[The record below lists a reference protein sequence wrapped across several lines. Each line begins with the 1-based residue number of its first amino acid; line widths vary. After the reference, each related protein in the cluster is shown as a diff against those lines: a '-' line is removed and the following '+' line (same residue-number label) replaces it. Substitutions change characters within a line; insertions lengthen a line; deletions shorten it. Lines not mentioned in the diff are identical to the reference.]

1 MGWGCRGIRN
11 CARQTSLFRFLAPST
26 RERSTA
32 APRDRFPTTLYPCR
46 TAPWQSGRL
55 DGQLVRLH
63 RQTCQ
68 KSHTWKGQVSRRTT
82 SACPARFPPAV
93 APSSETPPALSP
105 CPLYFREP
113 PTKQTWPW
121 CHLQILRCARPRF
134 GSQFRPGTPKIFGG
148 YRILGRG
155 FLPMTETRLPFCSVE
170 EAAEEIRQ
178 GRMIV
183 LVDDEDRENEGD
195 LTMAAEKI
203 TPEAINFMAKYGR
216 GLICLTLTEQR
227 CEELNLPLM
236 SPINTSQH
244 RTAFCEAIDARV
256 GVSTGISASD
266 RAITILTAIDPKTRP
281 QDLARPGHMFPLR
294 ARNGGVLVRAGQ
306 TEASVDLS
314 RIAGLNP
321 SGVICEIMNEDG
333 TMARVPQLI
342 EFCREHNLKMLTVA
356 DLIRYRMAH
365 ERYVRRMAEA
375 ILPTRYGDFRMIAYS
390 CDVDHDQHVALIRGD
405 LTGADPP
412 LVRVH
417 SHCLTGDVF
426 GSNTCDCSE
435 LIARSLE
442 LIARENRGLFL
453 YLHHT
458 GRGFTIDTPET
469 PGSLPKIHFHT
480 RGQLDRDAAR
490 QRMVQ
495 HESGIGAQILIDLGL
510 KDIRVVTN
518 HPKKVVALEGYGI
531 RIADQVPLNLTSP
544 KPTHQ
549 HF

>member
-1 MGWGCRGIRN
+1 MN
-11 CARQTSLFRFLAPST
+11 PTSNA
-26 RERSTA
+26 
-32 APRDRFPTTLYPCR
+32 
-46 TAPWQSGRL
+46 
-55 DGQLVRLH
+55 
-63 RQTCQ
+63 
-68 KSHTWKGQVSRRTT
+68 
-82 SACPARFPPAV
+82 
-93 APSSETPPALSP
+93 
-105 CPLYFREP
+105 
-113 PTKQTWPW
+113 
-121 CHLQILRCARPRF
+121 
-134 GSQFRPGTPKIFGG
+134 
-148 YRILGRG
+148 
-155 FLPMTETRLPFCSVE
+155 FCTVE
-170 EAAEEIRQ
+170 EAVEEIRQ

-216 GLICLTLTEQR
+216 GLICLALTEQR
-227 CEELNLPLM
+227 CDELNLPLM
-236 SPINTSQH
+236 SPINTSVH
-244 RTAFCEAIDARV
+244 GTAFTEAIDGKL
-256 GVSTGISASD
+256 GVTTGISASD
-266 RAITILTAIDPKTRP
+266 RAITVLTAIDPKTRP

-306 TEASVDLS
+306 TEASVDLA

-333 TMARVPQLI
+333 TMSRVPQLL

-356 DLIRYRMAH
+356 DLIRYRMQH
-365 ERYVRRMAEA
+365 ERYVRRVAEA
-375 ILPTRYGDFRMIAYS
+375 VLPTRFGDFRMIAYS
-390 CDVDHDQHVALIRGD
+390 SDVDHDMHIALIRGD
-405 LTGADPP
+405 LAGPTPA

-426 GSNTCDCSE
+426 GSLACDCPD
-435 LIARSLE
+435 LVAKSLE
-442 LIARENRGLFL
+442 KIAEEGRGVFL

-458 GRGFTIDTPET
+458 GRGFSIDAPET
-469 PGSLPKIHFHT
+469 PGTLPQIHFHS
-480 RGQLDRDAAR
+480 RGQLDREPAR

-531 RIADQVPLNLTSP
+531 RIADQVPLNLSTP

-549 HF
+549 KL

>member
-1 MGWGCRGIRN
+1 
-11 CARQTSLFRFLAPST
+11 
-26 RERSTA
+26 
-32 APRDRFPTTLYPCR
+32 
-46 TAPWQSGRL
+46 
-55 DGQLVRLH
+55 
-63 RQTCQ
+63 
-68 KSHTWKGQVSRRTT
+68 
-82 SACPARFPPAV
+82 
-93 APSSETPPALSP
+93 
-105 CPLYFREP
+105 
-113 PTKQTWPW
+113 
-121 CHLQILRCARPRF
+121 
-134 GSQFRPGTPKIFGG
+134 
-148 YRILGRG
+148 
-155 FLPMTETRLPFCSVE
+155 MTETRLPFCSVE

-236 SPINTSQH
+236 SPINTSLH

-256 GVSTGISASD
+256 GVTTGISASD

-333 TMARVPQLI
+333 TMSRVPQLA
-342 EFCREHNLKMLTVA
+342 EFCREHNLKMVTVA
-356 DLIRYRMAH
+356 DLIRYRMQH
-365 ERYVRRMAEA
+365 ERYVRRIAETV
-375 ILPTRYGDFRMIAYS
+375 LTTRYGDFRMIAYAS
-390 CDVDHDQHVALIRGD
+390 DVDHDQHIALIRGE
-405 LTGADPP
+405 LEGPTPP

-426 GSNTCDCSE
+426 GSMSCDCPDLVAKS
-435 LIARSLE
+435 LQKIAE
-442 LIARENRGLFL
+442 EDRGVFL

-458 GRGFTIDTPET
+458 GRGYTIDTPET
-469 PGSLPKIHFHT
+469 PGTLPKIHFHS
-480 RGQLDRDAAR
+480 RGQLDREPAR

-495 HESGIGAQILIDLGL
+495 HESGIGAQVLIDLGL
-510 KDIRVVTN
+510 KDIRVITN

-531 RIADQVPLNLTSP
+531 RIADQVPLEFTSP

-549 HF
+549 RF